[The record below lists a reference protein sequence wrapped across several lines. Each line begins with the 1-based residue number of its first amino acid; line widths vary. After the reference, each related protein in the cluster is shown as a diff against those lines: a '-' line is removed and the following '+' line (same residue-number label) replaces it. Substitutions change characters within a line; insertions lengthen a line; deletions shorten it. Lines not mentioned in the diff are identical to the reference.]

1 MKRLSLLL
9 LSAWMTLGLFAQSW
23 SPNDEGTWTQEHATT
38 IIDFQLEVDGSV
50 FQHTASTHS
59 PNFTIAAI
67 VDGQYRGKATNVIR
81 NDASGMPIGSYFSMT
96 VYGVTDPD
104 TKQNTLADKEITL
117 HLYDAEND
125 LEYILPQTFTFDG
138 EHHGTLDAL
147 EEVSYTT
154 VTELRLADRDIY
166 PGGEF
171 DLNEGLSLFHGDAL
185 VEDGTQVVLNG
196 WRLSSNSPAMPEGY
210 SLDSETGI
218 LTTFDDA
225 EATTINYSVSAGN
238 LSGTGYLT
246 LYYSVQGIEVF
257 ENPVEV
263 LVGSYVSRFILEGEQ
278 FDIYPNTADQ
288 DYTLTYVKEG
298 FITDGYA
305 QIAGE
310 TEVIITSTADPTK
323 TASLTLKVYDNATN
337 ITNNNVWTI
346 YMPSTTQDVEAYLL
360 QYLTV
365 NPSTAKQ
372 DIVVEDYSGDIFR
385 MENTGKLSIIG
396 RGESEMSIA
405 PALHNGSAS
414 SIRITVIVYDP
425 ITKVV
430 FPQNPIDV
438 LVGKGLT
445 ESVQYGEQFYFTNAA
460 GTSEGVWEEYT
471 TALDPE
477 DIVNDDDM
485 FDYPMEGAKVTIT
498 PVTNPEAAADLTLN
512 VYAPAESV
520 DAYDVRI
527 PNTLKTHD
535 EIYAAIMEQVVI
547 EPANAKQALT
557 FDDYSSDDNILTVSE
572 NIFSLSGATG
582 SCQLT
587 AYAFGMGDAAIVNV
601 TVYAPVTKVV
611 INEDP
616 FDMLVGESTLKN
628 LISNFYFEPTDG
640 TLPDY
645 TVEYSDP
652 TIVDKEGFIVKA
664 VPEGVTV
671 TISPAT
677 NPEVTGTFTLRTYAP
692 INSIGIKDNAEKVRI
707 PNSLYGKGHAAIYAA
722 IMEQVVIEPETAK
735 QELTFHSSSNMDVIN
750 FNWDSKQNPLLN
762 LPSTGIVGETDLTA
776 RAYGYNGDTEPVI
789 TVEVYQPAGDIEIL
803 QNVVDAPVGASIY
816 DWLNV
821 GPNGHYQIIPYPT
834 ADQTVTVTAADKS
847 IMDDEGNI
855 LKKGST
861 TITLASVANPE
872 LTGTLTLNTYIEVTG
887 YELYEGDK
895 LLWSSA
901 ELPEGDDTEYINILM
916 DRLNKK
922 TFTVRP
928 IPADGDISKPFNGG
942 NITINNESNQD
953 NTEKTITL
961 EPGVENNF
969 TPLYNED
976 GEMNGLTFT
985 VHAWKINHNYNY
997 NLTFEEDASAACICQ
1012 INVQV
1017 GADVHPVDGWD
1028 WVTVWGSYGTD
1039 DSGTFNYLNN
1049 ADHYGGGLIDVRS
1062 QTAHLYKDPQYG
1074 LYGTLNYM
1082 GLDDGCYKMKFDA
1095 RATEMAG
1102 DYFIN
1107 YDINAEDGA
1116 GQTWSDI
1123 EKGWNWMAYPWQFDY
1138 TMSELGIM
1146 DYSNSDYVLA
1156 VDGDVILASDGSM
1169 LTFNATT
1176 KKWIS
1181 SEGTDYTFR
1190 YGKGYLYYTT
1200 LEAEH
1205 SGFEWGIG
1213 RELEPKDLTTAEAR
1227 ARKFDR
1233 DASFWDYNPHQYPNH
1248 MAIIAKLEGLDNLED
1263 FSIGAFVDD
1272 ECRGEGKAA
1281 EEWMFITVNG
1291 DDKEYVTFRLIDKRT
1306 GICYDLSES
1315 FQFGGVN
1322 GSLKEPVIFR
1332 TGDIAS
1338 GIANITEG
1346 SALIVKGDVATAAGT
1361 IQVYDIQGKVV
1372 AEGFQRIDLSQLGQG
1387 VYVVKSGNA
1396 SRKVIK

>member
-38 IIDFQLEVDGSV
+38 IIDFQLKVDGSV
-50 FQHTASTHS
+50 FQHTESTHS
-59 PNFTIAAI
+59 PSFIIAAI

-81 NDASGMPIGSYFSMT
+81 NDASGMAIGSYFSMT

-104 TKQNTLADKEITL
+104 TKQNTLAGKEITL
-117 HLYDAEND
+117 HLYDND
-125 LEYILPQTFTFDG
+125 TGIEYILPQTFTFDG

-171 DLNEGLSLFHGDAL
+171 DLNEGLSLFNGDAL

-196 WRLSSNSPAMPEGY
+196 WRLTSDSPAMPQGY
-210 SLDSETGI
+210 TLDSQTGI
-218 LTTFDDA
+218 LTTSDDA
-225 EATTINYSVSAGN
+225 EATTLNYSVSAGN

-263 LVGSYVSRFILEGEQ
+263 LVGSYVSRFIIEGEQ

-305 QIAGE
+305 QTAGE

-372 DIVVEDYSGDIFR
+372 DIVVEDYNGDIFR

-460 GTSEGVWEEYT
+460 GTSEGVWGEYT

-477 DIVNDDDM
+477 NIVNSDDM
-485 FDYPMEGAKVTIT
+485 FAYAMEGAKVTIT

-512 VYAPAESV
+512 VYDRAESV
-520 DAYDVRI
+520 EVEAYDVLI

-535 EIYAAIMEQVVI
+535 EIYAAIMEQVTI
-547 EPANAKQALT
+547 LPTTAKQALT
-557 FDDYSSDDNILTVSE
+557 FDDYYNSNRNILTVSD
-572 NIFSLSGATG
+572 NKFSLSGATG
-582 SCQLT
+582 YCELT
-587 AYAFGMGDAAIVNV
+587 AHAFGMEDAVPVNV
-601 TVYAPVTKVV
+601 VVYAPVTKVV
-611 INEDP
+611 INQNP
-616 FDMLVGESTLKN
+616 LDMLVGESTLKQG
-628 LISNFYFEPTDG
+628 IIDNFSFEPTEG
-640 TLPDY
+640 TISHY

-652 TIVDKEGFIVKA
+652 TIVDEEGFIAKA

-671 TISPAT
+671 TIRPVT
-677 NPEVTGTFTLRTYAP
+677 NPEVSGTFTLRTYDY
-692 INSIGIKDNAEKVRI
+692 IDNISIKDNAEKVRI

-722 IMEQVVIEPETAK
+722 IMEQVVIEPATAK

-750 FNWDSKQNPLLN
+750 FNWDSQQNPLLN

-776 RAYGYNGDTEPVI
+776 RAYGYNGETEPVI

-803 QNVVDAPVGASIY
+803 KTSVDAPVGSSIY
-816 DWLNV
+816 DWIYA

-855 LKKGST
+855 LQKGST

-887 YELYEGDK
+887 YELYEGDE
-895 LLWSSA
+895 LLWSST
-901 ELPEGDDTEYINILM
+901 EPEGIDIQM

-942 NITINNESNQD
+942 NITIESYDNPD

-969 TPLYNED
+969 TPLYNEA

-985 VHAWKINHNYNY
+985 VHAWKMGDVYI
-997 NLTFEEDASAACICQ
+997 LAFEEDASAACICEMY
-1012 INVQV
+1012 INV

-1028 WVTVWGSYGTD
+1028 WVSICGDFYPD
-1039 DSGTFNYLNN
+1039 DNNSLNYLND
-1049 ADHYGGGLIDVRS
+1049 AKHYGGGLIDVRS
-1062 QTAHLYKDPQYG
+1062 KEAHLYKDPTYG
-1074 LYGTLNYM
+1074 LYGTLEYM
-1082 GLDDGCYKMKFDA
+1082 SIWDGMCYKMKFD
-1095 RATEMAG
+1095 RSQATSMEN
-1102 DYFIN
+1102 DYFIL
-1107 YDINAEDGA
+1107 YEGGLEGGA
-1116 GQTWSDI
+1116 GPTSCTI

-1146 DYSNSDYVLA
+1146 DYSNSDEVPA
-1156 VDGDVILASDGSM
+1156 ADGDVILASDGSM

-1176 KKWIS
+1176 NKWIS

-1200 LEAEH
+1200 VENSDIYRE
-1205 SGFEWGIG
+1205 FFWGNG
-1213 RELEPKDLTTAEAR
+1213 YDLEPKDLTTAEAR

-1315 FQFGGVN
+1315 FQFGGVS

>member
-23 SPNDEGTWTQEHATT
+23 DSSVEETWTQEQATT
-38 IIDFQLEVDGSV
+38 IFNFQVNVDGT
-50 FQHTASTHS
+50 QYALGRDIT
-59 PNFTIAAI
+59 PNFTIGAF
-67 VDGQYRGKATNVIR
+67 VDGHYRGKATTQSLITGRNGTLYFFNIR
-81 NDASGMPIGSYFSMT
+81 
-96 VYGVTDPD
+96 VYGLTDPATAENILD
-104 TKQNTLADKEITL
+104 GKEIIF
-117 HLYDAEND
+117 HLYDNETGI
-125 LEYILPQTFTFDG
+125 EYILPQTQTYTFD
-138 EHHGTLDAL
+138 EETHGSASAP
-147 EEVSYTT
+147 VYFSYTT

-196 WRLSSNSPAMPEGY
+196 WRLTSNSPAMPQGY
-210 SLDSETGI
+210 TLDSQTGI
-218 LTTFDDA
+218 LTTSDEA
-225 EATTINYSVSAGN
+225 EATTINYSVTAGKR
-238 LSGTGYLT
+238 LSGTGNLT

-263 LVGSYVSRFILEGEQ
+263 LVGSYVSRFIQEGMQ

-305 QIAGE
+305 QTTGE

-323 TASLTLKVYDNATN
+323 TASLTLKVYDNATK
-337 ITNNNVWTI
+337 ISVSEDTI
-346 YMPSTTQDVEAYLL
+346 YMPNTTEDVYAFLKPYI
-360 QYLTV
+360 TI
-365 NPSTAKQ
+365 NPETAKQ
-372 DIVVEDYSGDIFR
+372 DFEFISFDGDIFQ
-385 MENTGKLSIIG
+385 MDNFGKLSIIG
-396 RGESEMSIA
+396 TGASRMGVV
-405 PALHNGSAS
+405 PALYEDRVSAS
-414 SIRITVIVYDP
+414 FTVIVYEP

-438 LVGKGLT
+438 LVGD
-445 ESVQYGEQFYFTNAA
+445 EFIYSVLPGEQFYFTNAA
-460 GTSEGVWEEYT
+460 GTSEGVWGGYT

-477 DIVNDDDM
+477 DIINSDSI
-485 FDYPMEGAKVTIT
+485 FARPMEGAKVTIT
-498 PVTNPEAAADLTLN
+498 PVTNPEAAADLTIN
-512 VYAPAESV
+512 VYEPVESV
-520 DAYDVRI
+520 DAYNVRI

-535 EIYAAIMEQVVI
+535 EIYAAIMSQVTI
-547 EPANAKQALT
+547 LPETAKQALT
-557 FDDYSSDDNILTVSE
+557 FDDWSDNILTVSQ
-572 NIFSLSGATG
+572 NIFSLNGTTG
-582 SCQLT
+582 YCQLT
-587 AYAFGMGDAAIVNV
+587 AQAFGYEDVVTVNV

-611 INEDP
+611 INQNP
-616 FDMLVGESTLKN
+616 FDMLVGENVRKMFPN
-628 LISNFYFEPTDG
+628 NFYFEPTDG
-640 TLPDY
+640 TISDY
-645 TVEYSDP
+645 TIEYSDP
-652 TIVDKEGFIVKA
+652 SVVNGQGEVVKA
-664 VPEGVTV
+664 VAEGVTV
-671 TISPAT
+671 TIRPAT
-677 NPEVTGTFTLRTYAP
+677 NPEVSGTFTLRTYER
-692 INSIGIKDNAEKVRI
+692 INSISIKDNAEKVRI

-722 IMEQVVIEPETAK
+722 IMEQVVIEPATAK
-735 QELTFHSSSNMDVIN
+735 QELTFYESSNEEAIN

-762 LPSTGIVGETDLTA
+762 LPSPGIVDETDLTA
-776 RAYGYNGDTEPVI
+776 RAYGYNGETEPII

-803 QNVVDAPVGASIY
+803 EEVVDAPVGASIY
-816 DWLNV
+816 DWLYV
-821 GPNGHYQIIPYPT
+821 GPNGHYQIIPYPS

-847 IMDDEGNI
+847 IMDDEGKI
-855 LKKGST
+855 LQKGST

-872 LTGTLTLNTYIEVTG
+872 LKGTMTLNTYIEVTG
-887 YELYEGDK
+887 YELYEGDE

-901 ELPEGDDTEYINILM
+901 GQYTDINIKM

-922 TFTVRP
+922 TITVRP

-942 NITINNESNQD
+942 NITIENYSNQD
-953 NTEKTITL
+953 NTEKTITV
-961 EPGVENNF
+961 EPGERYNF
-969 TPLYNED
+969 TPLYNEA

-985 VHAWKINHNYNY
+985 VHAWRMGDVYTLAFREKAY
-997 NLTFEEDASAACICQ
+997 AKCICE
-1012 INVQV
+1012 IYVRV

-1028 WVTVWGSYGTD
+1028 WVSIFGEYYPD
-1039 DSGTFNYLNN
+1039 DNNSLNYLND
-1049 ADHYGGGLIDVRS
+1049 AEHYGGGLIDVRS
-1062 QTAHLYKDPQYG
+1062 KEAHLYKDPTYG
-1074 LYGTLNYM
+1074 LYGTLEHM
-1082 GLDDGCYKMKFDA
+1082 SIWDGMCYKMKFDA
-1095 RATEMAG
+1095 SQATLMEN
-1102 DYFIN
+1102 DYFIDYN
-1107 YDINAEDGA
+1107 IKTEGGA
-1116 GQTWSDI
+1116 GRTWSNI
-1123 EKGWNWMAYPWQFDY
+1123 NKGWNWMAYPFQFDY

-1146 DYSNSDYVLA
+1146 DYSNSDYVPA

-1176 KKWIS
+1176 NKWIS

-1200 LEAEH
+1200 VQADH

-1233 DASFWDYNPHQYPNH
+1233 VDSFWDYNPHQYPNH

-1315 FQFGGVN
+1315 FQFGGVS

-1332 TGDIAS
+1332 TGDIAN

-1346 SALIVKGDVATAAGT
+1346 NALIVQGNVATAAGT

-1372 AEGFQRIDLSQLGQG
+1372 AEGFQRIDMSHLNSG
-1387 VYVVKSGNA
+1387 VYVVKAGNT

>member
-1 MKRLSLLL
+1 M
-9 LSAWMTLGLFAQSW
+9 
-23 SPNDEGTWTQEHATT
+23 
-38 IIDFQLEVDGSV
+38 
-50 FQHTASTHS
+50 
-59 PNFTIAAI
+59 
-67 VDGQYRGKATNVIR
+67 
-81 NDASGMPIGSYFSMT
+81 
-96 VYGVTDPD
+96 
-104 TKQNTLADKEITL
+104 
-117 HLYDAEND
+117 
-125 LEYILPQTFTFDG
+125 
-138 EHHGTLDAL
+138 
-147 EEVSYTT
+147 
-154 VTELRLADRDIY
+154 
-166 PGGEF
+166 
-171 DLNEGLSLFHGDAL
+171 
-185 VEDGTQVVLNG
+185 
-196 WRLSSNSPAMPEGY
+196 
-210 SLDSETGI
+210 
-218 LTTFDDA
+218 
-225 EATTINYSVSAGN
+225 
-238 LSGTGYLT
+238 
-246 LYYSVQGIEVF
+246 QGIEVF

-263 LVGSYVSRFILEGEQ
+263 LVGSYVSRFIIEGEQ

-288 DYTLTYVKEG
+288 DYTLTFVEKD

-305 QIAGE
+305 QTVGE

-323 TASLTLKVYDNATN
+323 TASLTLKVYDNATE
-337 ITNNNVWTI
+337 ISVSEDII
-346 YMPSTTQDVEAYLL
+346 YMPNTTEDVYAFLKPYI
-360 QYLTV
+360 TI
-365 NPSTAKQ
+365 NPETAKQ
-372 DIVVEDYSGDIFR
+372 DFEFASFNGDVFQ
-385 MENTGKLSIIG
+385 MDNFGKLSIIG
-396 RGESEMSIA
+396 TGESQMMVV
-405 PALHNGSAS
+405 PALYEDRVNAS
-414 SIRITVIVYDP
+414 FTVIVYDP
-425 ITKVV
+425 ITKGV

-460 GTSEGVWEEYT
+460 GTSEGVWAEYT

-477 DIVNDDDM
+477 DIVKDDI
-485 FDYPMEGAKVTIT
+485 FAYAMEGAKVTIT

-520 DAYDVRI
+520 EAYNVRI

-547 EPANAKQALT
+547 KPETAKQALT
-557 FDDYSSDDNILTVSE
+557 FEDWSDNILTVSQ
-572 NIFSLSGATG
+572 NIFSLNGTTG
-582 SCQLT
+582 LSQLR
-587 AYAFGMGDAAIVNV
+587 AQAFGNENFYTVNIE
-601 TVYAPVTKVV
+601 VYAPVTKVV
-611 INEDP
+611 INQNP
-616 FDMLVGESTLKN
+616 FDMLVGESTLKS
-628 LISNFYFEPTDG
+628 LINNFYFEPTDG
-640 TLPDY
+640 TIFDY

-652 TIVDKEGFIVKA
+652 EIVDKEGFIAKA

-671 TISPAT
+671 TIRPAT
-677 NPEVTGTFTLRTYAP
+677 NPEVSGTFTLRTYNE
-692 INSIGIKDNAEKVRI
+692 ITSISIKDDAEKVRI

-722 IMEQVVIEPETAK
+722 IMEQVVIEPATAK

-776 RAYGYNGDTEPVI
+776 RAYGYNGETEPVI
-789 TVEVYQPAGDIEIL
+789 TVEVYQPAGDIEML
-803 QNVVDAPVGASIY
+803 KTSVDAPVGASIY
-816 DWLNV
+816 QWLNV
-821 GPNGHYQIIPYPT
+821 GPNGHYQIIPYPN

-855 LKKGST
+855 LQKGST

-872 LTGTLTLNTYIEVTG
+872 LTGTITLNAYIEVTG

-895 LLWSSA
+895 RLWSST
-901 ELPEGDDTEYINILM
+901 ELTEDNYGYIDIQM

-953 NTEKTITL
+953 NTEKTIIV

-969 TPLYNED
+969 TPLYNEA

-985 VHAWKINHNYNY
+985 VHAWRMGEGYALVFREN
-997 NLTFEEDASAACICQ
+997 ASAACNCQ
-1012 INVQV
+1012 INVWV

-1028 WVTVWGSYGTD
+1028 WVSIFGDYYPD
-1039 DSGTFNYLNN
+1039 DNNSLNYLND
-1049 ADHYGGGLIDVRS
+1049 AKHYGGGLIDVRS
-1062 QTAHLYKDPQYG
+1062 KEAHLYKDPTYG
-1074 LYGTLNYM
+1074 LYGTLEYM
-1082 GLDDGCYKMKFDA
+1082 SLWDGMCYKMKFD
-1095 RATEMAG
+1095 RSQATLMEN
-1102 DYFIN
+1102 DYFIL
-1107 YDINAEDGA
+1107 YETGGEGGA
-1116 GQTWSDI
+1116 GPTSCTI

-1146 DYSNSDYVLA
+1146 DYSNSDVVLA
-1156 VDGDVILASDGSM
+1156 ADGDVILASDGSM
-1169 LTFNATT
+1169 LTFNEATN
-1176 KKWIS
+1176 KWIS

-1200 LEAEH
+1200 VENSDIYRE
-1205 SGFEWGIG
+1205 FFWGNG
-1213 RELEPKDLTTAEAR
+1213 YDLEPKDLTTAEAR

-1315 FQFGGVN
+1315 FQFGGVS

-1361 IQVYDIQGKVV
+1361 ILVYDIQGKVV

>member
-50 FQHTASTHS
+50 FQHTESTHS

-81 NDASGMPIGSYFSMT
+81 NDASGMAIGSYFSMT

-104 TKQNTLADKEITL
+104 TKQNTLANKEITL
-117 HLYDAEND
+117 HLYDND
-125 LEYILPQTFTFDG
+125 TSIEYILPQTFTFDG

-154 VTELRLADRDIY
+154 VTELRLADRNIY

-171 DLNEGLSLFHGDAL
+171 DLNEGLSLFNGDAL

-196 WRLSSNSPAMPEGY
+196 WRLTSDSPAMPQGY
-210 SLDSETGI
+210 TLDSQTGI
-218 LTTFDDA
+218 LTTSDEA
-225 EATTINYSVSAGN
+225 EATTLNYSVSAGN

-263 LVGSYVSRFILEGEQ
+263 LVGSYVSRFIIEGQQ

-305 QIAGE
+305 QTAGE

-372 DIVVEDYSGDIFR
+372 DIVIEDYSGDIFR

-414 SIRITVIVYDP
+414 RIRITVIVYDP

-460 GTSEGVWEEYT
+460 GTSEGVWGEYT

-477 DIVNDDDM
+477 DIVEDDM
-485 FDYPMEGAKVTIT
+485 FAYAMEGAKVTIT

-520 DAYDVRI
+520 EAYNVRI

-535 EIYAAIMEQVVI
+535 EIYAAIMEQVTI
-547 EPANAKQALT
+547 LPTSAKQALT
-557 FDDYSSDDNILTVSE
+557 FDDWSDNVLTVSQ
-572 NIFSLSGATG
+572 NIFSLNGATG
-582 SCQLT
+582 LSYLT
-587 AYAFGMGDAAIVNV
+587 AHAFGNEDVFPVNV
-601 TVYAPVTKVV
+601 EVYAPVTKVV
-611 INEDP
+611 INQNP
-616 FDMLVGESTLKN
+616 FDMLVGENVLKMFPN
-628 LISNFYFEPTDG
+628 NFYFEPTDG
-640 TLPDY
+640 TISDY
-645 TVEYSDP
+645 TIEYSDP
-652 TIVDKEGFIVKA
+652 SVVNGQGEVVKA
-664 VPEGVTV
+664 VAEGITV
-671 TISPAT
+671 TIRPAT
-677 NPEVTGTFTLRTYAP
+677 NPEVSGTFTLRTYNE
-692 INSIGIKDNAEKVRI
+692 ITSIGIKDNAEKVRI

-722 IMEQVVIEPETAK
+722 IMEQVVILPATAK
-735 QELTFHSSSNMDVIN
+735 QELTFHSSSNEDVIN

-776 RAYGYNGDTEPVI
+776 RAYGYNGETEPVI

-803 QNVVDAPVGASIY
+803 KTSVDAPVGASIY
-816 DWLNV
+816 QWLYA
-821 GPNGHYQIIPYPT
+821 GPNGHYQIIPYPN
-834 ADQTVTVTAADKS
+834 ADQTVTVTAEDKS

-872 LTGTLTLNTYIEVTG
+872 LKDIITLNAYIGVTG

-901 ELPEGDDTEYINILM
+901 ELTEDNYGFIDIQM

-922 TFTVRP
+922 TITVRP
-928 IPADGDISKPFNGG
+928 IPADGNISKPFNGG
-942 NITINNESNQD
+942 NITIDNESNPD

-969 TPLYNED
+969 TPLYNEA

-985 VHAWKINHNYNY
+985 VHAWKINHNYSY
-997 NLTFEEDASAACICQ
+997 NLTFEEDASAACICG

-1039 DSGTFNYLNN
+1039 DSGTFNYLNDAN
-1049 ADHYGGGLIDVRS
+1049 HYGGGLIDVRS

-1074 LYGTLNYM
+1074 LYGTLTYM

-1095 RATEMAG
+1095 SQATPMEN

-1107 YDINAEDGA
+1107 YDINTEDGA
-1116 GQTWSDI
+1116 GQTWSYI

-1146 DYSNSDYVLA
+1146 DYSNSDYVPA

-1200 LEAEH
+1200 EEAEH
-1205 SGFEWGIG
+1205 YDFDWGIG

-1315 FQFGGVN
+1315 FQFGGVS

>member
-23 SPNDEGTWTQEHATT
+23 DFSAEETWTQEHATT

-59 PNFTIAAI
+59 PSFIIAAI

-81 NDASGMPIGSYFSMT
+81 NDASGMAIGSYFSMT
-96 VYGVTDPD
+96 VYGITDPT
-104 TKQNTLADKEITL
+104 TKENTLAGKEITL
-117 HLYDAEND
+117 HLYDAENK

-138 EHHGTLDAL
+138 EHQGTLEAL

-154 VTELRLADRDIY
+154 VTSIAPFAIKTY
-166 PGGEF
+166 PGHAF
-171 DLNEGLSLFHGDAL
+171 TIVYPAL
-185 VEDGTQVVLNG
+185 EHNYTRITDGTKLVFDEWYLDTDLTGYTIDSKTGKVSISTNAEIGTVKYGVRAGSLNG
-196 WRLSSNSPAMPEGY
+196 YGYLNVYNSVQEIAILQNPADVLAG
-210 SLDSETGI
+210 
-218 LTTFDDA
+218 
-225 EATTINYSVSAGN
+225 TTIDEA
-238 LSGTGYLT
+238 LT
-246 LYYSVQGIEVF
+246 EG
-257 ENPVEV
+257 
-263 LVGSYVSRFILEGEQ
+263 RF
-278 FDIYPNTADQ
+278 FDILPNTAVQTFTYELSNPDIVGE
-288 DYTLTYVKEG
+288 DNTL
-298 FITDGYA
+298 
-305 QIAGE
+305 QLGE
-310 TEVIITSTADPTK
+310 TEVTITSRDNKEVSATF
-323 TASLTLKVYDNATN
+323 TLKVYDNATE
-337 ITNNNVWTI
+337 ISVSQDVI
-346 YMPSTTQDVEAYLL
+346 YMPNTTEDVYAFLKTYI
-360 QYLTV
+360 TI
-365 NPSTAKQ
+365 NPETAKQ
-372 DIVVEDYSGDIFR
+372 EFEFASFNSNIFQ
-385 MENTGKLSIIG
+385 MDNFGKLSIIG
-396 RGESEMSIA
+396 TGVSQMMVV
-405 PALHNGSAS
+405 PALYKDRVSAS
-414 SIRITVIVYDP
+414 FTVIVYEP

-438 LVGKGLT
+438 LVGDGFT
-445 ESVQYGEQFYFTNAA
+445 GSVQYGEQFYFTNAA
-460 GTSEGVWEEYT
+460 GTSEGVWGEYT

-477 DIVNDDDM
+477 NIVNDDDM
-485 FDYPMEGAKVTIT
+485 FASPMEGAKVTIT

-512 VYAPAESV
+512 VYDRAVSV
-520 DAYDVRI
+520 DAYNVRI

-535 EIYAAIMEQVVI
+535 EIYAAIMDQVVI
-547 EPANAKQALT
+547 APSTAKQALT
-557 FDDYSSDDNILTVSE
+557 FDDFTSSYLTVSD

-582 SCQLT
+582 SCRLN
-587 AYAFGMGDAAIVNV
+587 AHAFGMEDAVTVNV

-611 INEDP
+611 IYQNP
-616 FDMLVGESTLKN
+616 LDMLVGESTLKT
-628 LISNFYFEPTDG
+628 IAYGGNFEFEPYEG
-640 TLPDY
+640 TIPEYDI
-645 TVEYSDP
+645 EYSDP
-652 TIVDKEGFIVKA
+652 TIVDDEGFIVKA

-671 TISPAT
+671 TIRPAT
-677 NPEVTGTFTLRTYAP
+677 NPEVSGTFTLRTYER
-692 INSIGIKDNAEKVRI
+692 INSISIKDNAEKVRI

-722 IMEQVVIEPETAK
+722 IMEQVVIEPEKAK
-735 QELTFHSSSNMDVIN
+735 QELTFHSSSNMDVIA
-750 FNWDSKQNPLLN
+750 FDWDSKQNPLLK
-762 LPSTGIVGETDLTA
+762 LTSADVVGETNLTA
-776 RAYGYNGDTEPVI
+776 RAYGYTGDIEPVI
-789 TVEVYQPAGDIEIL
+789 PVEVYQPAGNIEIL
-803 QNVVDAPVGASIY
+803 EDVVDAPVGASIY
-816 DWLNV
+816 QWLYA
-821 GPNGHYQIIPYPT
+821 GPNGHYQIIPST

-872 LTGTLTLNTYIEVTG
+872 LTGTITLNAYIEVTG

-895 LLWSSA
+895 RLWSSA
-901 ELPEGDDTEYINILM
+901 ELPEGEYTGYINIQM

-942 NITINNESNQD
+942 NISIWNRSND
-953 NTEKTITL
+953 GNVEKTITV
-961 EPGVENNF
+961 EPGKQYNF
-969 TPLYNED
+969 TPFYNEA
-976 GEMNGLTFT
+976 GEMNELTFT
-985 VHAWKINHNYNY
+985 VHAWRMGDLY
-997 NLTFEEDASAACICQ
+997 NLAFEEDASAACICE
-1012 INVQV
+1012 IYVQV

-1028 WVTVWGSYGTD
+1028 WVTVWGEYYPD
-1039 DSGTFNYLNN
+1039 DNNSLNYLND
-1049 ADHYGGGLIDVRS
+1049 AEHYDGGLIDVRS

-1074 LYGTLNYM
+1074 LYGTLESM
-1082 GLDDGCYKMKFDA
+1082 GLWNGCYKMKFDA
-1095 RATEMAG
+1095 SATEMAG

-1107 YDINAEDGA
+1107 YDVKAEDGA
-1116 GQTWSDI
+1116 GDTWNYI
-1123 EKGWNWMAYPWQFDY
+1123 GKGWNWLAYPFQFDY

-1146 DYSNSDYVLA
+1146 DYSNSDEVPA
-1156 VDGDVILASDGSM
+1156 FEGDVILASDGSM

-1176 KKWIS
+1176 NKWIS
-1181 SEGTDYTFR
+1181 SEGTNYTFR

-1200 LEAEH
+1200 VEDGDH
-1205 SGFEWGIG
+1205 PDFFWGIG

-1315 FQFGGVN
+1315 FQFGGVS

>member
-1 MKRLSLLL
+1 
-9 LSAWMTLGLFAQSW
+9 MTLGLFAQSW
-23 SPNDEGTWTQEHATT
+23 DSSVEDTWTQEHATT

-50 FQHTASTHS
+50 FQHTESTHS
-59 PNFTIAAI
+59 PNFIIAAI

-104 TKQNTLADKEITL
+104 TKQNTLADKEIIF
-117 HLYDAEND
+117 HLYDNETGI
-125 LEYILPQTFTFDG
+125 EYILPQTFTFDG

-171 DLNEGLSLFHGDAL
+171 DLNEGLMLFNGDAP

-196 WRLSSNSPAMPEGY
+196 WQLTSDSPAMPQGY

-225 EATTINYSVSAGN
+225 EATTLNYSVTAGN
-238 LSGTGYLT
+238 LSGTGFLT

-288 DYTLTYVKEG
+288 DYTLTFVKEG
-298 FITDGYA
+298 FITNGYA
-305 QIAGE
+305 QTAGE

-477 DIVNDDDM
+477 DIVKDDK
-485 FDYPMEGAKVTIT
+485 FAYAMEGAKVTIT

-512 VYAPAESV
+512 VYAPVESV

-535 EIYAAIMEQVVI
+535 EIYAAIMSQVTI
-547 EPANAKQALT
+547 LPATAKQALT
-557 FDDYSSDDNILTVSE
+557 FNDYADNVLTVSE
-572 NIFSLSGATG
+572 NIFSLNGTTG
-582 SCQLT
+582 YSQLT
-587 AYAFGMGDAAIVNV
+587 AQAFGMEEAAIVNV

-616 FDMLVGESTLKN
+616 FDMLVGESTLKS
-628 LISNFYFEPTDG
+628 LINNFYFEPTDG
-640 TLPDY
+640 TIFDY

-652 TIVDKEGFIVKA
+652 TIVDEEGFIVKA

-671 TISPAT
+671 TIRPAT
-677 NPEVTGTFTLRTYAP
+677 DPEVTGTFTLRTYDY
-692 INSIGIKDNAEKVRI
+692 IDNISIKDNAEKVRI
-707 PNSLYGKGHAAIYAA
+707 PNSLYGKGHTAIYAA
-722 IMEQVVIEPETAK
+722 IMEQVVIEPATAK
-735 QELTFHSSSNMDVIN
+735 QELTFHSSSNEDVIN

-776 RAYGYNGDTEPVI
+776 RAYGYNGETEPII

-816 DWLNV
+816 DWLYA
-821 GPNGHYQIIPYPT
+821 GPNGHYQIIPYPN
-834 ADQTVTVTAADKS
+834 ADQAVTATAADKS
-847 IMDDEGNI
+847 IMDDEGKI
-855 LKKGST
+855 LQKGST

-872 LTGTLTLNTYIEVTG
+872 LTGTITLNAYIEVTG

-895 LLWSSA
+895 LLWSST
-901 ELPEGDDTEYINILM
+901 ELPEGEDTGYIDILM

-997 NLTFEEDASAACICQ
+997 NLTFEEDASAACICG

-1039 DSGTFNYLNN
+1039 DSGTFNYLNG
-1049 ADHYGGGLIDVRS
+1049 AEYYGGGLIDVRS

-1074 LYGTLNYM
+1074 LYGTLLYM
-1082 GLDDGCYKMKFDA
+1082 GLDGGCYKMKFDA
-1095 RATEMAG
+1095 SQATEMAG

-1116 GQTWSDI
+1116 GQTWSNI
-1123 EKGWNWMAYPWQFDY
+1123 NKGWNWMTYPYQFDY

-1169 LTFNATT
+1169 LTFNDAT

-1315 FQFGGVN
+1315 FQFGGVS

>member
-1 MKRLSLLL
+1 
-9 LSAWMTLGLFAQSW
+9 MTLGLFAQSW

-50 FQHTASTHS
+50 FQHTESTHS

-81 NDASGMPIGSYFSMT
+81 NDASGMAIGSYFSMT
-96 VYGVTDPD
+96 VYGVTDPT
-104 TKQNTLADKEITL
+104 TKQNTLANKEITL
-117 HLYDAEND
+117 HLYDLDTE

-138 EHHGTLDAL
+138 EHHGTLEAL

-154 VTELRLADRDIY
+154 VTELRLADRNIY

-196 WRLSSNSPAMPEGY
+196 WRLTSDSPAMPQGY
-210 SLDSETGI
+210 TLDSQTGI
-218 LTTFDDA
+218 LTTSDDA
-225 EATTINYSVSAGN
+225 EATTLNYSVSAGN

-263 LVGSYVSRFILEGEQ
+263 LVGSYVSRFIIEGEQ

-305 QIAGE
+305 QTAGE

-372 DIVVEDYSGDIFR
+372 DIVIEDYSGDIFR

-414 SIRITVIVYDP
+414 RIRITVIVYDP

-460 GTSEGVWEEYT
+460 GTSEGVWAEYT

-477 DIVNDDDM
+477 DIVEDDM
-485 FDYPMEGAKVTIT
+485 FAYAMEGAKVTIT

-520 DAYDVRI
+520 EAYNVRI

-547 EPANAKQALT
+547 APTTAKQALT
-557 FDDYSSDDNILTVSE
+557 FDNYTDSNILTVSE

-582 SCQLT
+582 PCYLT
-587 AYAFGMGDAAIVNV
+587 AHAFGNEDVFNVNV
-601 TVYAPVTKVV
+601 EVYAPVTKVV

-616 FDMLVGESTLKN
+616 FDMLVGESTLKS
-628 LISNFYFEPTDG
+628 LINNFYFEPTDG
-640 TLPDY
+640 TISEY

-652 TIVDKEGFIVKA
+652 EIVDKEGFIAKA

-671 TISPAT
+671 TIRPAT
-677 NPEVTGTFTLRTYAP
+677 DPEVSGTFTLRTYNEVA
-692 INSIGIKDNAEKVRI
+692 SITVNNESGKVRI
-707 PNSLYGKGHAAIYAA
+707 PNSLYGKGHAVIYAA
-722 IMEQVVIEPETAK
+722 IMEQIVISPATAK
-735 QELTFHSSSNMDVIN
+735 QELTFHSSSNMDVIA
-750 FNWDSKQNPLLN
+750 FDWDSKQNPLLK
-762 LPSTGIVGETDLTA
+762 LTSADVVGETDLTA
-776 RAYGYNGDTEPVI
+776 RAYGYNGETEPVI
-789 TVEVYQPAGDIEIL
+789 TVEVYQPAGNIEIL
-803 QNVVDAPVGASIY
+803 KTSVDAPVGASIY
-816 DWLNV
+816 DRLYA
-821 GPNGHYQIIPYPT
+821 GPNGHYQIIPST

-872 LTGTLTLNTYIEVTG
+872 LTGTITLNAYIGVTG

-895 LLWSSA
+895 RLWSSA
-901 ELPEGDDTEYINILM
+901 ELPEGEYTGYINVQM

-928 IPADGDISKPFNGG
+928 IPADGNISKPFNGG
-942 NITINNESNQD
+942 NITIWNRSNHG
-953 NTEKTITL
+953 NVEKTITL
-961 EPGVENNF
+961 EPGVENNI
-969 TPLYNED
+969 TPLYNEA

-985 VHAWKINHNYNY
+985 VHAWEINYEY
-997 NLTFEEDASAACICQ
+997 NLAFEEDASAACICE
-1012 INVQV
+1012 IYVQV

-1039 DSGTFNYLNN
+1039 DSGTFNYLNDAN
-1049 ADHYGGGLIDVRS
+1049 HYGGGLIDVRS

-1074 LYGTLNYM
+1074 LYGTLTYM
-1082 GLDDGCYKMKFDA
+1082 GLDGGCYKMKFDA
-1095 RATEMAG
+1095 TEMEN

-1107 YDINAEDGA
+1107 YDINVEDGA
-1116 GQTWSDI
+1116 GPTSCTI

-1146 DYSNSDYVLA
+1146 DYSNSDVVLA
-1156 VDGDVILASDGSM
+1156 ADGDVILASDGSM
-1169 LTFNATT
+1169 LTFNAATN
-1176 KKWIS
+1176 KWIS
-1181 SEGTDYTFR
+1181 SEGTNYTFR

-1200 LEAEH
+1200 VENSDIYRE
-1205 SGFEWGIG
+1205 FFWGNG
-1213 RELEPKDLTTAEAR
+1213 YDLEPKDLTTAEAR

-1315 FQFGGVN
+1315 FQFGGVS

-1396 SRKVIK
+1396 SRKVIR

>member
-23 SPNDEGTWTQEHATT
+23 DSSAEETWTQEHATT

-50 FQHTASTHS
+50 FQHTAATHEPS
-59 PNFTIAAI
+59 FTIAAI

-81 NDASGMPIGSYFSMT
+81 NDASGMAIGSYFSMT
-96 VYGVTDPD
+96 VYGITDPT
-104 TKQNTLADKEITL
+104 TKENTLANKEITL
-117 HLYDAEND
+117 HLYDAENK

-138 EHHGTLDAL
+138 EHHGTLEAL

-154 VTELRLADRDIY
+154 VTSISPFTINTY
-166 PGGEF
+166 PGNAF
-171 DLNEGLSLFHGDAL
+171 TISYPALNHNGTRIT
-185 VEDGTQVVLNG
+185 DGTKLVFDEWYLDTDLTGYTIDSKTGKLSISEDAEVGIVSYGVKAGSLNG
-196 WRLSSNSPAMPEGY
+196 YGTLFVYNTVQEIAILQNPADV
-210 SLDSETGI
+210 LTG
-218 LTTFDDA
+218 
-225 EATTINYSVSAGN
+225 TTIDEA
-238 LSGTGYLT
+238 LT
-246 LYYSVQGIEVF
+246 
-257 ENPVEV
+257 
-263 LVGSYVSRFILEGEQ
+263 EGKF
-278 FDIYPNTADQ
+278 FDILPNTAKQ
-288 DYTLTYVKEG
+288 TFTYVLSNPDIVGEDN
-298 FITDGYA
+298 TL
-305 QIAGE
+305 QLGE
-310 TEVIITSTADPTK
+310 TEVTITSTEYQGPSATF
-323 TASLTLKVYDNATN
+323 TLRVFDNATE
-337 ITNNNVWTI
+337 ISVSEKVI
-346 YMPSTTQDVEAYLL
+346 YMPNTTEDVYAFLKPYI
-360 QYLTV
+360 TI
-365 NPSTAKQ
+365 NPETAKQ
-372 DIVVEDYSGDIFR
+372 DFEFIVFDSDIFQ
-385 MENTGKLSIIG
+385 MDNSGKLSIIG
-396 RGESEMSIA
+396 TGKSTMSIA
-405 PALHNGSAS
+405 PALHDGSGG
-414 SIRITVIVYDP
+414 SIRITVIVYEP

-438 LVGKGLT
+438 LVGDGFT
-445 ESVQYGEQFYFTNAA
+445 GSVVYGEQFYFTNAA

-471 TALDPE
+471 TALDPK

-485 FDYPMEGAKVTIT
+485 FDYAKEGAKVTIT
-498 PVTNPEAAADLTLN
+498 PVTNPEVQGVLN
-512 VYAPAESV
+512 LNIYDRVEKV
-520 DAYDVRI
+520 EAYDVRI

-535 EIYAAIMEQVVI
+535 DIYTAIMSQVVI
-547 EPANAKQALT
+547 APTTAKQALT
-557 FDDYSSDDNILTVSE
+557 FVKYADNVLTVSE
-572 NIFSLSGATG
+572 NKFSLSGATG

-587 AYAFGMGDAAIVNV
+587 AQAFGYGDVVTVNV
-601 TVYAPVTKVV
+601 EVYAPVTKVV
-611 INEDP
+611 IREDP
-616 FDMLVGESTLKN
+616 LDMLVGESTLKT
-628 LISNFYFEPTDG
+628 LISNFYFEPTEG
-640 TLPDY
+640 TIFDY

-652 TIVDKEGFIVKA
+652 LIVDEEGFIAKA

-671 TISPAT
+671 TIRPAT
-677 NPEVTGTFTLRTYAP
+677 NPEVSGTFTLRTYNE
-692 INSIGIKDNAEKVRI
+692 ITSISIKDNAEKVRI

-722 IMEQVVIEPETAK
+722 IMEQVVISPATAK
-735 QELTFHSSSNMDVIN
+735 QELTFHSSSNMDVIA
-750 FNWDSKQNPLLN
+750 FDWDSKQNPLLK
-762 LPSTGIVGETDLTA
+762 LTSADVVGETDLTA
-776 RAYGYNGDTEPVI
+776 RAYGYNGETEPVI
-789 TVEVYQPAGDIEIL
+789 TVEVYQPAGNIEIL
-803 QNVVDAPVGASIY
+803 EDVVDAPVGASIY
-816 DWLNV
+816 DWLNA
-821 GPNGHYQIIPYPT
+821 GPNGHYQIIPST
-834 ADQTVTVTAADKS
+834 ADQTVTATAADKS

-872 LTGTLTLNTYIEVTG
+872 LTGTITLNTYIEVTG

-901 ELPEGDDTEYINILM
+901 GQYTDIFIDM

-922 TFTVRP
+922 TITVRP

-942 NITINNESNQD
+942 NITIENESNPD
-953 NTEKTITL
+953 NTEKTITV
-961 EPGVENNF
+961 EPGEQYNF
-969 TPLYNED
+969 TPLYNEA

-985 VHAWKINHNYNY
+985 VHAWKMGDVYTLVFREKAYAKCVCPIY
-997 NLTFEEDASAACICQ
+997 
-1012 INVQV
+1012 VQV
-1017 GADVHPVDGWD
+1017 GTDVHPVDGWD
-1028 WVTVWGSYGTD
+1028 WVSIYNDYYPD
-1039 DSGTFNYLNN
+1039 DNNSLNYLNDAN
-1049 ADHYGGGLIDVRS
+1049 HYGGGLIDVRS
-1062 QTAHLYKDPQYG
+1062 QTAHLYKDPTYG
-1074 LYGTLNYM
+1074 LYGTLEYM
-1082 GLDDGCYKMKFDA
+1082 SIWDGMCYKMKFDA
-1095 RATEMAG
+1095 SQATMEN
-1102 DYFIN
+1102 DYFIR
-1107 YDINAEDGA
+1107 YEGGLEGGA
-1116 GQTWSDI
+1116 GPTFCPI
-1123 EKGWNWMAYPWQFDY
+1123 EKGWNWMGYPWQFDY
-1138 TMSELGIM
+1138 TMNELGIM
-1146 DYSNSDYVLA
+1146 DYSTNSDEVLA
-1156 VDGDVILASDGSM
+1156 ADGDVILASDGSM

-1176 KKWIS
+1176 NKWIS

-1200 LEAEH
+1200 VENSDIYREF
-1205 SGFEWGIG
+1205 SWGNG
-1213 RELEPKDLTTAEAR
+1213 YELEPKDLTTAEAR

-1315 FQFGGVN
+1315 FQFGGVS

>member
-38 IIDFQLEVDGSV
+38 IIDFQLKVDGSV
-50 FQHTASTHS
+50 FQHTASTHN

-81 NDASGMPIGSYFSMT
+81 NDASGMAIGSYFSMT

-104 TKQNTLADKEITL
+104 TKQNTLANKEITL
-117 HLYDAEND
+117 HLYDND
-125 LEYILPQTFTFDG
+125 TSIEYILPQTFTFDG

-196 WRLSSNSPAMPEGY
+196 WRLTSDSPAMPQGY
-210 SLDSETGI
+210 TLDSQTGI
-218 LTTFDDA
+218 LTTSDEA
-225 EATTINYSVSAGN
+225 EATTLNYSVSAGN

-263 LVGSYVSRFILEGEQ
+263 LVGSYVSRFIIEGQQ

-305 QIAGE
+305 QTAGE

-323 TASLTLKVYDNATN
+323 TASLTLKVYDSATN

-414 SIRITVIVYDP
+414 RIRITVIVYDP

-477 DIVNDDDM
+477 NIVEDDI
-485 FDYPMEGAKVTIT
+485 FAYAMEGAKVTIT

-520 DAYDVRI
+520 EAYDVRI

-535 EIYAAIMEQVVI
+535 EIYAAIMEQVTI
-547 EPANAKQALT
+547 TPTTAKQALT
-557 FDDYSSDDNILTVSE
+557 FNDYADNVLSVSQ
-572 NIFSLSGATG
+572 NIFSLNGTTG
-582 SCQLT
+582 YSQLT
-587 AYAFGMGDAAIVNV
+587 AQAFGMGDAAIVNV

-611 INEDP
+611 IREDP
-616 FDMLVGESTLKN
+616 FDMLVGESTLKS
-628 LISNFYFEPTDG
+628 LINNFYFEPTEG
-640 TLPDY
+640 TIFDY

-652 TIVDKEGFIVKA
+652 EIVDEEGFIAKA

-677 NPEVTGTFTLRTYAP
+677 NPEVSGTFTLRTYER
-692 INSIGIKDNAEKVRI
+692 ITSIGIKDNAEKVRI
-707 PNSLYGKGHAAIYAA
+707 PNSLYGKGHAVIYAA
-722 IMEQVVIEPETAK
+722 IMEQVVIEPEKAK
-735 QELTFHSSSNMDVIN
+735 QELTFHSSSNMDVIA
-750 FNWDSKQNPLLN
+750 FDWDSKQNPLLK
-762 LPSTGIVGETDLTA
+762 LTSADVVGETDLTA
-776 RAYGYNGDTEPVI
+776 RAYGYNGDIDPVI
-789 TVEVYQPAGDIEIL
+789 TVEVYQPAGNIEIL
-803 QNVVDAPVGASIY
+803 EDVVDAPVGASIY
-816 DWLNV
+816 QWLYA
-821 GPNGHYQIIPYPT
+821 GPNGHYQIIPST
-834 ADQTVTVTAADKS
+834 ADQTVTATAADKS

-872 LTGTLTLNTYIEVTG
+872 LTGTITLNAYIEVTG

-895 LLWSSA
+895 RLWSST
-901 ELPEGDDTEYINILM
+901 ELTEDNYGYIDIQM

-928 IPADGDISKPFNGG
+928 IPADGNISKPFNGG
-942 NITINNESNQD
+942 NITIDNESNPD

-969 TPLYNED
+969 TPLYNEA

-985 VHAWKINHNYNY
+985 VHAWKINHNYSY
-997 NLTFEEDASAACICQ
+997 NLTFEEDASAACICG

-1039 DSGTFNYLNN
+1039 DSGTFNYLNDAN
-1049 ADHYGGGLIDVRS
+1049 HYGGGLIDVRS

-1074 LYGTLNYM
+1074 LYGTLTYM
-1082 GLDDGCYKMKFDA
+1082 GLDGGCYKMKFDA
-1095 RATEMAG
+1095 TEMEN

-1107 YDINAEDGA
+1107 YDINVEDGA
-1116 GQTWSDI
+1116 GPTSCTI

-1146 DYSNSDYVLA
+1146 DYSNSDVVPA
-1156 VDGDVILASDGSM
+1156 ADGDVILASDGSM
-1169 LTFNATT
+1169 LTFNAATN
-1176 KKWIS
+1176 KWIS
-1181 SEGTDYTFR
+1181 SEGTNYTFR

-1200 LEAEH
+1200 VENSDIYRE
-1205 SGFEWGIG
+1205 FFWGNG
-1213 RELEPKDLTTAEAR
+1213 YDLEPKDLTTAEAR

-1315 FQFGGVN
+1315 FQFGGVS

>member
-1 MKRLSLLL
+1 
-9 LSAWMTLGLFAQSW
+9 MTLGLFAQSW
-23 SPNDEGTWTQEHATT
+23 DSSAEETWTQEHATT

-59 PNFTIAAI
+59 PSFIIAAI

-81 NDASGMPIGSYFSMT
+81 YDDSGMAIGSYFSMT

-104 TKQNTLADKEITL
+104 TKQNTLAGKEITL
-117 HLYDAEND
+117 HLYDAENK

-138 EHHGTLDAL
+138 EHHGTLEDL
-147 EEVSYTT
+147 DSVSYTT
-154 VTELRLADRDIY
+154 VTYIAPFAIKTY
-166 PGGEF
+166 PGHAF
-171 DLNEGLSLFHGDAL
+171 TIVYPAL
-185 VEDGTQVVLNG
+185 MHSGTRITDGTKLVFDEWYLDTD
-196 WRLSSNSPAMPEGY
+196 LTGY
-210 SLDSETGI
+210 TIDSKTGKVSISTDAEVGTVKYGVRAGSLDGYGYLNVYNSVQEIAILQNPADVLTG
-218 LTTFDDA
+218 
-225 EATTINYSVSAGN
+225 TTIDEA
-238 LSGTGYLT
+238 LT
-246 LYYSVQGIEVF
+246 
-257 ENPVEV
+257 
-263 LVGSYVSRFILEGEQ
+263 EGKF
-278 FDIYPNTADQ
+278 FDILPNTAVQTFTYELSNPDIVGE
-288 DYTLTYVKEG
+288 DNTL
-298 FITDGYA
+298 
-305 QIAGE
+305 QLGE
-310 TEVIITSTADPTK
+310 TEVTITSTEYQGPSATF
-323 TASLTLKVYDNATN
+323 TLRVFENATE
-337 ITNNNVWTI
+337 ISVSERVI
-346 YMPSTTQDVEAYLL
+346 YMPNTTEDVYAFLKPYI
-360 QYLTV
+360 TI
-365 NPSTAKQ
+365 NPETAKQ
-372 DIVVEDYSGDIFR
+372 EFEFIVFDSDIFQ
-385 MENTGKLSIIG
+385 MDNSGKLSIIG
-396 RGESEMSIA
+396 TGKSTMSIA
-405 PALHNGSAS
+405 PALHDGSGG
-414 SIRITVIVYDP
+414 SIRFTVIVYEP

-438 LVGKGLT
+438 LVGDGFT
-445 ESVQYGEQFYFTNAA
+445 GSVVYGEQFYFTNAA

-477 DIVNDDDM
+477 GIVNDDDM
-485 FDYPMEGAKVTIT
+485 FDYAMEGAKVTIT

-512 VYAPAESV
+512 VYNRAEPAEV
-520 DAYDVRI
+520 YDVRI

-547 EPANAKQALT
+547 APETAKQALT
-557 FDDYSSDDNILTVSE
+557 FDDYYNSNRNILTVSE

-587 AYAFGMGDAAIVNV
+587 AYAFGYEAAVTVNV
-601 TVYAPVTKVV
+601 IVYAPVTKVV
-611 INEDP
+611 IREDP
-616 FDMLVGESTLKN
+616 FDMLVGQSTLKS
-628 LISNFYFEPTDG
+628 LINNFYFEPTEG
-640 TLPDY
+640 TIFDY
-645 TVEYSDP
+645 TVEYSN
-652 TIVDKEGFIVKA
+652 TEIVDDEGFIVKA

-671 TISPAT
+671 TIRPAT
-677 NPEVTGTFTLRTYAP
+677 NPEVSGTFTLRTYDYIDNIS
-692 INSIGIKDNAEKVRI
+692 INNESGKVRI

-722 IMEQVVIEPETAK
+722 IMEQVVISPETAK
-735 QELTFHSSSNMDVIN
+735 QELTFYPSSNMDVIA
-750 FNWDSKQNPLLN
+750 FDYDSKQNPLLK
-762 LPSTGIVGETDLTA
+762 LTSADVVGETDLTA
-776 RAYGYNGDTEPVI
+776 SAYGYRGNTEPVI
-789 TVEVYQPAGDIEIL
+789 TVEVYQPAGNIEIL
-803 QNVVDAPVGASIY
+803 EDFVDAPVGASIY
-816 DWLNV
+816 DWLWA
-821 GPNGHYQIIPYPT
+821 GPNGHYQIIPSS
-834 ADQTVTVTAADKS
+834 ADQTVTATAADKS

-872 LTGTLTLNTYIEVTG
+872 LTGTITLNAYIEVTG
-887 YELYEGDK
+887 YELYEGDE
-895 LLWSSA
+895 LLWSST
-901 ELPEGDDTEYINILM
+901 EPEGINIQM

-942 NITINNESNQD
+942 NISIDSYDNPN

-969 TPLYNED
+969 TPLYNEA

-985 VHAWKINHNYNY
+985 VHAWRMHENGYI
-997 NLTFEEDASAACICQ
+997 LAFEEDASAACICEMY
-1012 INVQV
+1012 INV
-1017 GADVHPVDGWD
+1017 GADVHPVNGWD
-1028 WVTVWGSYGTD
+1028 WVTVWGYYGGD
-1039 DSGTFNYLNN
+1039 QGLSYLND
-1049 ADHYGGGLIDVRS
+1049 AEYYGGGLIDVRS
-1062 QTAHLYKDPQYG
+1062 KEAHLYKDPQYG
-1074 LYGTLNYM
+1074 LYGTLDYM
-1082 GLDDGCYKMKFDA
+1082 ALGDGCYKMKFDA
-1095 RATEMAG
+1095 SQATLMEN
-1102 DYFIN
+1102 DYFIT
-1107 YDINAEDGA
+1107 YDIETEEGN
-1116 GQTWSDI
+1116 GQGWSYI
-1123 EKGWNWMAYPWQFDY
+1123 GKGWSWMAYPWQFDY
-1138 TMSELGIM
+1138 TMTELDIM
-1146 DYSNSDYVLA
+1146 DYSNKEYIYA
-1156 VDGDVILASDGSM
+1156 ADGDVILASDGSM
-1169 LTFNATT
+1169 LTFNEATN
-1176 KKWIS
+1176 KWIS

-1200 LEAEH
+1200 VEADH

-1281 EEWMFITVNG
+1281 DEWMFITVNG

-1315 FQFGGVN
+1315 FQFGGVS

>member
-38 IIDFQLEVDGSV
+38 IIDFQLKVDGSV

-81 NDASGMPIGSYFSMT
+81 NDASGMAIGSYFSMT

-104 TKQNTLADKEITL
+104 TKENTLAGKEITL
-117 HLYDAEND
+117 HLYDAENK

-138 EHHGTLDAL
+138 EHHGTLEAL

-196 WRLSSNSPAMPEGY
+196 WRLTSNSPAMPQGY
-210 SLDSETGI
+210 TLDSQTGI
-218 LTTFDDA
+218 LTTSDDA
-225 EATTINYSVSAGN
+225 EATTLNYSVSAGN

-263 LVGSYVSRFILEGEQ
+263 LVGSYVSRSILEGEQ

-305 QIAGE
+305 RTAGE

-477 DIVNDDDM
+477 DIVEDDM
-485 FDYPMEGAKVTIT
+485 FDYAMEGAKVTIT

-520 DAYDVRI
+520 EAYNVRI
-527 PNTLKTHD
+527 PNTLKTSQ
-535 EIYAAIMEQVVI
+535 EIYDAIMSQVTI
-547 EPANAKQALT
+547 LPATAKQALT
-557 FDDYSSDDNILTVSE
+557 FDDWSDNILTVSQ
-572 NIFSLSGATG
+572 NIFSLNGTTG
-582 SCQLT
+582 LSQLR
-587 AYAFGMGDAAIVNV
+587 AHAFGYEDVVIVNID
-601 TVYAPVTKVV
+601 VYAPVTKVV
-611 INEDP
+611 INQNP
-616 FDMLVGESTLKN
+616 FDMLVGESTLKT
-628 LISNFYFEPTDG
+628 LIDNFYFEPTDG
-640 TLPDY
+640 TIFDY

-652 TIVDKEGFIVKA
+652 TIVDEEGFIVKA
-664 VPEGVTV
+664 VPQGVTV
-671 TISPAT
+671 TIRPAT
-677 NPEVTGTFTLRTYAP
+677 NPEVTGTFTLRTYER
-692 INSIGIKDNAEKVRI
+692 ITSIGIKDNAEKVRI
-707 PNSLYGKGHAAIYAA
+707 PNSLYGKGHAAIYTA
-722 IMEQVVIEPETAK
+722 IMEQVVIEPATAK
-735 QELTFHSSSNMDVIN
+735 QELTFHSSSNMEVIN

-762 LPSTGIVGETDLTA
+762 LPSPGIVGEADLTA
-776 RAYGYNGDTEPVI
+776 RAYGYDGETEPI
-789 TVEVYQPAGDIEIL
+789 IPVEVYQPAGDIEIL
-803 QNVVDAPVGASIY
+803 EEVVDAPVGASIY
-816 DWLNV
+816 EWLYV
-821 GPNGHYQIIPYPT
+821 GPNGHYQIIPYPS

-847 IMDDEGNI
+847 IMDDEGKI
-855 LKKGST
+855 LQKGST
-861 TITLASVANPE
+861 TITLASAANPE
-872 LTGTLTLNTYIEVTG
+872 LKGTITLNAYIEVTG
-887 YELYEGDK
+887 YELYEGK
-895 LLWSSA
+895 ELLWSST
-901 ELPEGDDTEYINILM
+901 ELPEGEDTGSIDILM

-942 NITINNESNQD
+942 NIIIWNYSNQD
-953 NTEKTITL
+953 NVEKTITV
-961 EPGVENNF
+961 EPGKQYNF
-969 TPLYNED
+969 TPFYNEA
-976 GEMNGLTFT
+976 GEMNELTFT
-985 VHAWKINHNYNY
+985 VHAWKMGDLYT
-997 NLTFEEDASAACICQ
+997 LAFEEDANVRCICE

-1028 WVTVWGSYGTD
+1028 WVTVWGYYDGYSENGL
-1039 DSGTFNYLNN
+1039 NYLND
-1049 ADHYGGGLIDVRS
+1049 AEYYGGGLIDVRS
-1062 QTAHLYKDPQYG
+1062 QTAHLYKDPTYG
-1074 LYGTLNYM
+1074 LYGTLKYM
-1082 GLDDGCYKMKFDA
+1082 DLWDGCYKMKFDA
-1095 RATEMAG
+1095 SQATEMAG

-1107 YDINAEDGA
+1107 YDVNAEGGA
-1116 GQTWSDI
+1116 GQTWSSI

-1146 DYSNSDYVLA
+1146 DYSNSDYVPA

-1169 LTFNATT
+1169 LTFNEATN
-1176 KKWIS
+1176 KWIS

-1205 SGFEWGIG
+1205 SGFEWGYA

-1281 EEWMFITVNG
+1281 DEWMFITVNG

-1315 FQFGGVN
+1315 FQFGGVS
-1322 GSLKEPVIFR
+1322 GSLKDPVIFR
-1332 TGDIAS
+1332 TGDIAN

>member
-23 SPNDEGTWTQEHATT
+23 DSSVEDTWTQEHVTT
-38 IIDFQLEVDGSV
+38 IFNFQVNVDGT
-50 FQHTASTHS
+50 QYALGPNIT
-59 PNFTIAAI
+59 PNFTIGAF
-67 VDGQYRGKATNVIR
+67 VDGHYRGKATTASLIAGRNNTLYFFNIR
-81 NDASGMPIGSYFSMT
+81 
-96 VYGVTDPD
+96 VYGLTDPA
-104 TKQNTLADKEITL
+104 TAENILEGEEIIF
-117 HLYDAEND
+117 HLYDND
-125 LEYILPQTFTFDG
+125 TGIEYILPQTYTFDG
-138 EHHGTLDAL
+138 ATHGSASAPEYL
-147 EEVSYTT
+147 SYTT

-196 WRLSSNSPAMPEGY
+196 WRLTSNSPAMPQGY
-210 SLDSETGI
+210 TLDSQTGI
-218 LTTFDDA
+218 LTTSDEA
-225 EATTINYSVSAGN
+225 EATTVNYSVSAGN
-238 LSGTGYLT
+238 DLSGTGYLT

-263 LVGSYVSRFILEGEQ
+263 LVGSYVSRFIIEGEQ

-305 QIAGE
+305 QTAGE

-323 TASLTLKVYDNATN
+323 TASLTLKVYDNATK
-337 ITNNNVWTI
+337 ISVSENVI
-346 YMPSTTQDVEAYLL
+346 YMPSTTEDVYAFLKPYI
-360 QYLTV
+360 TI
-365 NPSTAKQ
+365 NPETAKQ
-372 DIVVEDYSGDIFR
+372 EFEFASYNGQVFQMDNF
-385 MENTGKLSIIG
+385 GKLHIIG
-396 RGESEMSIA
+396 RGRSAMSIA
-405 PALHNGSAS
+405 PALHDGSGG

-438 LVGKGLT
+438 LVGDGFT
-445 ESVQYGEQFYFTNAA
+445 GSVQYGEQFYFNNAA

-471 TALDPE
+471 TALAPE
-477 DIVNDDDM
+477 DIVNSDDM
-485 FDYPMEGAKVTIT
+485 FARPMEGAKVTIT
-498 PVTNPEAAADLTLN
+498 PVTNPEAAADLTIN
-512 VYAPAESV
+512 VYDPVESV
-520 DAYDVRI
+520 DAYNVRI

-535 EIYAAIMEQVVI
+535 EIYAAIMEQVTI
-547 EPANAKQALT
+547 LPATAKQALT
-557 FDDYSSDDNILTVSE
+557 FNDWSDNILTVSQ
-572 NIFSLSGATG
+572 NIFSLNGTTG
-582 SCQLT
+582 YCQLT
-587 AYAFGMGDAAIVNV
+587 AHAFGYEDVVIVNID
-601 TVYAPVTKVV
+601 VYAPVTKVV
-611 INEDP
+611 INQNP
-616 FDMLVGESTLKN
+616 FDMLVGESTLKT
-628 LISNFYFEPTDG
+628 LINNFYFEPTEG
-640 TLPDY
+640 TIFDY

-652 TIVDKEGFIVKA
+652 TIVDEEGFIVKA

-671 TISPAT
+671 TIRPAT
-677 NPEVTGTFTLRTYAP
+677 NPEVSGTFTLRTYER
-692 INSIGIKDNAEKVRI
+692 INSISIKDNAEKVRI

-722 IMEQVVIEPETAK
+722 IMEQVVIEPATAK
-735 QELTFHSSSNMDVIN
+735 QELTFYESSNEEAIN

-762 LPSTGIVGETDLTA
+762 LPSPGIVDETDLTA
-776 RAYGYNGDTEPVI
+776 RAYGYNGETEPII

-803 QNVVDAPVGASIY
+803 KTSVDAPVGASIY
-816 DWLNV
+816 DWLYV
-821 GPNGHYQIIPYPT
+821 GPNGHYQIIPYPS

-861 TITLASVANPE
+861 TITLVSVANPE
-872 LTGTLTLNTYIEVTG
+872 LTGTITLNAYIEVTG
-887 YELYEGDK
+887 YELYEGDE
-895 LLWSSA
+895 LLWSST
-901 ELPEGDDTEYINILM
+901 ELPDGEDTGYIDIQM

-942 NITINNESNQD
+942 NIMIWDYSNQD

-961 EPGVENNF
+961 EPGVENIF
-969 TPLYNED
+969 TPLYNEA

-985 VHAWKINHNYNY
+985 VHAWRINSFYC
-997 NLTFEEDASAACICQ
+997 LAFEEDASAACICEMY
-1012 INVQV
+1012 INV

-1028 WVTVWGSYGTD
+1028 WVSIYSDFYPD
-1039 DSGTFNYLNN
+1039 DNNSLNYLND
-1049 ADHYGGGLIDVRS
+1049 AEHYGGGLIDVRS
-1062 QTAHLYKDPQYG
+1062 KEAHLYKDPQYG
-1074 LYGTLNYM
+1074 LYGTLEYM
-1082 GLDDGCYKMKFDA
+1082 SIWDGMCYKMKFD
-1095 RATEMAG
+1095 RSQATLMEN
-1102 DYFIN
+1102 DYFIR
-1107 YDINAEDGA
+1107 YEGGLEGGA
-1116 GQTWSDI
+1116 GPTSCPI
-1123 EKGWNWMAYPWQFDY
+1123 EKGWNWMGYPWQFDY

-1146 DYSNSDYVLA
+1146 DYSTNSDEVLA
-1156 VDGDVILASDGSM
+1156 ADGDVILASDGSM

-1176 KKWIS
+1176 NKWIS

-1200 LEAEH
+1200 VENSDIYREF
-1205 SGFEWGIG
+1205 SWGNG
-1213 RELEPKDLTTAEAR
+1213 YELEPKDLTTAEAR

-1315 FQFGGVN
+1315 FQFGGVS

-1332 TGDIAS
+1332 TGDIAN

-1346 SALIVKGDVATAAGT
+1346 NALIVQGNVATAAGT

-1372 AEGFQRIDLSQLGQG
+1372 AEGFQRIDMSHLNSG
-1387 VYVVKSGNA
+1387 VYVVKAGNT

>member
-23 SPNDEGTWTQEHATT
+23 DSSVEETWTQEHATT

-50 FQHTASTHS
+50 FQHTESTHS
-59 PNFTIAAI
+59 PSFIIAAI

-81 NDASGMPIGSYFSMT
+81 NDDSGMAIGSYFSMT
-96 VYGVTDPD
+96 VYGITDPT
-104 TKQNTLADKEITL
+104 TKQNTLAGKEITL
-117 HLYDAEND
+117 HLYDAENK

-138 EHHGTLDAL
+138 EHQGTLEAL

-154 VTELRLADRDIY
+154 VTSIALTNRYSY
-166 PGGEF
+166 PGKTF
-171 DLNEGLSLFHGDAL
+171 KLSEPSFAL
-185 VEDGTQVVLNG
+185 VLYHDNTEVSDGTKLVIDEWYLDTD
-196 WRLSSNSPAMPEGY
+196 LTGY
-210 SLDSETGI
+210 TMLDSKTGEVSISEDAQVGTVTFGVKAGSLTKTALLYVYNTVQEIAI
-218 LTTFDDA
+218 LQNPADVLTG
-225 EATTINYSVSAGN
+225 TTIGEA
-238 LSGTGYLT
+238 LT
-246 LYYSVQGIEVF
+246 EG
-257 ENPVEV
+257 
-263 LVGSYVSRFILEGEQ
+263 RF
-278 FDIYPNTADQ
+278 FDILPNTAMQ
-288 DYTLTYVKEG
+288 TFTYVLSNPDIVGEDN
-298 FITDGYA
+298 TL
-305 QIAGE
+305 QLGE
-310 TEVIITSTADPTK
+310 TEVTITSRDNTEVSATF
-323 TASLTLKVYDNATN
+323 TLRVFDNATE
-337 ITNNNVWTI
+337 ISVSQDTI
-346 YMPSTTQDVEAYLL
+346 YMPNTTEDVKAFLAPYI
-360 QYLTV
+360 TI
-365 NPSTAKQ
+365 NPETAKQ
-372 DIVVEDYSGDIFR
+372 EFEFISFDGNIFQ
-385 MENTGKLSIIG
+385 MDNFGKLSIIG
-396 RGESEMSIA
+396 TGASRMTVV
-405 PALHNGSAS
+405 PALYEDRVFA
-414 SIRITVIVYDP
+414 RFTVIVYEP

-438 LVGKGLT
+438 LVGDELLY
-445 ESVQYGEQFYFTNAA
+445 SVLPGEQFYFTNAA
-460 GTSEGVWEEYT
+460 GTSEGVWGDYT

-477 DIVNDDDM
+477 DIINSDSM
-485 FDYPMEGAKVTIT
+485 FVRPMEGAKVTIT

-520 DAYDVRI
+520 EAYNVRI

-547 EPANAKQALT
+547 KPETAKQALT
-557 FDDYSSDDNILTVSE
+557 FDDWSDNILTVSQ
-572 NIFSLSGATG
+572 NIFSLNGTTG
-582 SCQLT
+582 LSYLT
-587 AYAFGMGDAAIVNV
+587 AHAFGNEDVFNVNV
-601 TVYAPVTKVV
+601 EVYAPVTKVV

-616 FDMLVGESTLKN
+616 FDMLVGENVLKMFPN
-628 LISNFYFEPTDG
+628 NFYFEPTDG
-640 TLPDY
+640 TIFDY
-645 TVEYSDP
+645 TIEYSDP
-652 TIVDKEGFIVKA
+652 SVVNGQGEVVKA

-671 TISPAT
+671 TIRPAT
-677 NPEVTGTFTLRTYAP
+677 NPEVSGTFTLRTYDEVE
-692 INSIGIKDNAEKVRI
+692 SITVTDPSGHVRI

-722 IMEQVVIEPETAK
+722 IMEQVVISPATAK
-735 QELTFHSSSNMDVIN
+735 QELTFYPSSNMDVIA
-750 FNWDSKQNPLLN
+750 FDWDSKQNPLLK
-762 LPSTGIVGETDLTA
+762 LTSADVVGETDLTA
-776 RAYGYNGDTEPVI
+776 RAYGYTGDIEPVI
-789 TVEVYQPAGDIEIL
+789 TVEVYQPAGNIEIL
-803 QNVVDAPVGASIY
+803 KTSVDAPVGASIY
-816 DWLNV
+816 QWLYA
-821 GPNGHYQIIPYPT
+821 GPNGHYQIIPST

-872 LTGTLTLNTYIEVTG
+872 LTGTITLNTYIEVTG

-895 LLWSSA
+895 LLWSST
-901 ELPEGDDTEYINILM
+901 ELSDGEDTGYINIQM

-942 NITINNESNQD
+942 NISIDSYDNPN

-985 VHAWKINHNYNY
+985 VHAWRMYENGYT
-997 NLTFEEDASAACICQ
+997 LAFEEDANVRCICE
-1012 INVQV
+1012 INVWV

-1028 WVTVWGSYGTD
+1028 WVTVWGYYGGD
-1039 DSGTFNYLNN
+1039 QGLSYLND
-1049 ADHYGGGLIDVRS
+1049 AEYYGGGLIDVRS
-1062 QTAHLYKDPQYG
+1062 KEAHLYKDPQYG

-1082 GLDDGCYKMKFDA
+1082 ALWDGCYKMKFDA
-1095 RATEMAG
+1095 SQATLMEN
-1102 DYFIN
+1102 DYFIT
-1107 YDINAEDGA
+1107 YDIETEEGN
-1116 GQTWSDI
+1116 GQPWSYI
-1123 EKGWNWMAYPWQFDY
+1123 GRGWSWMAYPWQFDY
-1138 TMSELGIM
+1138 TMTELDIM
-1146 DYSNSDYVLA
+1146 DYSNKEYIYA
-1156 VDGDVILASDGSM
+1156 AEGDVILASDGSM

-1176 KKWIS
+1176 NKWIS

-1200 LEAEH
+1200 VEADH
-1205 SGFEWGIG
+1205 PGFEWGIG

-1315 FQFGGVN
+1315 FQFGGVS

>member
-23 SPNDEGTWTQEHATT
+23 DSSVEDTWTEEHATT
-38 IIDFQLEVDGSV
+38 IINFQLNVDGTQYALGANV
-50 FQHTASTHS
+50 T

-67 VDGQYRGKATNVIR
+67 VEGEYRGRATVNRLIVDRNNSIYFFNIR
-81 NDASGMPIGSYFSMT
+81 
-96 VYGVTDPD
+96 VYGLTDSA
-104 TKQNTLADKEITL
+104 TAQNILEGKEIIF
-117 HLYDAEND
+117 HLYDND
-125 LEYILPQTFTFDG
+125 TGIEYILPQTYTFDG
-138 EHHGTLDAL
+138 ATHGSASTPEYL
-147 EEVSYTT
+147 SYTT

-185 VEDGTQVVLNG
+185 VEDGTQVLLNP
-196 WRLSSNSPAMPEGY
+196 WTLTSSGTTMPTGY
-210 SLDSETGI
+210 TLDSATGI
-218 LTTFDDA
+218 LTTSDDA
-225 EATTINYSVSAGN
+225 EATTVNYSVSAGN

-246 LYYSVQGIEVF
+246 LYYSVQGIEVY

-263 LVGSYVSRFILEGEQ
+263 LVGSYVSRFILEGKQ

-288 DYTLTYVKEG
+288 DYTLTFVKEG

-305 QIAGE
+305 QTAGE

-323 TASLTLKVYDNATN
+323 TASLTLKVYDNATE
-337 ITNNNVWTI
+337 ISVSENVI
-346 YMPSTTQDVEAYLL
+346 YMPNTTEDVYAFLKPYI
-360 QYLTV
+360 TI
-365 NPSTAKQ
+365 NPETAMQ
-372 DIVVEDYSGDIFR
+372 EFVFASYNGDVFQ
-385 MENTGKLSIIG
+385 MDNSGKLSIIG
-396 RGESEMSIA
+396 TG
-405 PALHNGSAS
+405 AS
-414 SIRITVIVYDP
+414 QMEVGFVPFSQAVTATFTVIVYEP

-438 LVGKGLT
+438 LVGDYFKEG
-445 ESVQYGEQFYFTNAA
+445 SVQYGEQFYFTNAA

-477 DIVNDDDM
+477 DILNSDGK
-485 FDYPMEGAKVTIT
+485 FAYAKEGAKVTIT

-512 VYAPAESV
+512 VYNRAEPAEV
-520 DAYDVRI
+520 YDVRI

-547 EPANAKQALT
+547 APETAKQALT
-557 FDDYSSDDNILTVSE
+557 FNDWSDNVLTVSQ
-572 NIFSLSGATG
+572 NIFSLNGTTG
-582 SCQLT
+582 YSQLT
-587 AYAFGMGDAAIVNV
+587 AKAFGYENDVTVNV
-601 TVYAPVTKVV
+601 IVYAPVTKVV
-611 INEDP
+611 IREDP
-616 FDMLVGESTLKN
+616 FDMLVGQSTLKS
-628 LISNFYFEPTDG
+628 LINNFYFEPTEG
-640 TLPDY
+640 TIFDY
-645 TVEYSDP
+645 TVEYSN
-652 TIVDKEGFIVKA
+652 TEIVDDEGFIVKA

-671 TISPAT
+671 TIRPAT
-677 NPEVTGTFTLRTYAP
+677 NPEVSGTFTLRTYDYIDNIS
-692 INSIGIKDNAEKVRI
+692 INNESGKVRI
-707 PNSLYGKGHAAIYAA
+707 PNSLYGKGHTAIYTA
-722 IMEQVVIEPETAK
+722 IMEQVVISPATAK
-735 QELTFHSSSNMDVIN
+735 QELTFYPSSNMDVIA
-750 FNWDSKQNPLLN
+750 FDYDSKQNPLLK
-762 LPSTGIVGETDLTA
+762 LTSADVVGETDLTA
-776 RAYGYNGDTEPVI
+776 SAYGYRGNTEPVI
-789 TVEVYQPAGDIEIL
+789 TVEVYQPAGNIEML
-803 QNVVDAPVGASIY
+803 EDVVDAPVGASIY
-816 DWLNV
+816 DRLYA
-821 GPNGHYQIIPYPT
+821 GPNGHYQIIPST

-872 LTGTLTLNTYIEVTG
+872 LTGTITLNAYIEVTG
-887 YELYEGDK
+887 YELYEGDE
-895 LLWSSA
+895 LLWSST
-901 ELPEGDDTEYINILM
+901 EPEGINIQM

-942 NITINNESNQD
+942 NISIDSYDNPN

-969 TPLYNED
+969 TPLYNEA

-985 VHAWKINHNYNY
+985 VHAWRMGDVYTLRFREKAY
-997 NLTFEEDASAACICQ
+997 AKCICEMY
-1012 INVQV
+1012 INV
-1017 GADVHPVDGWD
+1017 GADVHPVNGWD
-1028 WVTVWGSYGTD
+1028 WVSICGDFYPD
-1039 DSGTFNYLNN
+1039 DNNSLNYLND
-1049 ADHYGGGLIDVRS
+1049 AKHYGGGLIDVRS
-1062 QTAHLYKDPQYG
+1062 QEAHLYKDPTYG
-1074 LYGTLNYM
+1074 LYGTLEYM
-1082 GLDDGCYKMKFDA
+1082 SIWDGMCYKMKFD
-1095 RATEMAG
+1095 RSQATLMEN
-1102 DYFIN
+1102 DYFIL
-1107 YDINAEDGA
+1107 YEGGLEGGA
-1116 GQTWSDI
+1116 GPTSCTI

-1146 DYSNSDYVLA
+1146 DYSNSDVVLA
-1156 VDGDVILASDGSM
+1156 ADGDVILASDGSM
-1169 LTFNATT
+1169 LTFNEATN
-1176 KKWIS
+1176 KWIS

-1200 LEAEH
+1200 VENSDIYRE
-1205 SGFEWGIG
+1205 FFWGNG
-1213 RELEPKDLTTAEAR
+1213 YELEPKDLTTAEAR

-1281 EEWMFITVNG
+1281 DEWMFITVNG

-1315 FQFGGVN
+1315 FQFGGVS

-1387 VYVVKSGNA
+1387 VYVVKAGDA

>member
-1 MKRLSLLL
+1 
-9 LSAWMTLGLFAQSW
+9 MTLGLFAQSW
-23 SPNDEGTWTQEHATT
+23 DSSVEDTWTQEHATT
-38 IIDFQLEVDGSV
+38 IIDFALIQDGEL
-50 FQHTASTHS
+50 FQHTAATHS

-67 VDGQYRGKATNVIR
+67 VDGQYRGKATNVIL
-81 NDASGMPIGSYFSMT
+81 NDASGMAIGSYFSMT
-96 VYGVTDPD
+96 VYGITDPTD
-104 TKQNTLADKEITL
+104 AQKQNTLAGKEITL
-117 HLYDAEND
+117 HLYDAGNK

-138 EHHGTLDAL
+138 EHHGTLEDL

-154 VTELRLADRDIY
+154 VTELRLADRNIY

-185 VEDGTQVVLNG
+185 VEDGTQVLLNG
-196 WRLSSNSPAMPEGY
+196 WRLTSNSPAMPQGY
-210 SLDSETGI
+210 TLDSQTGI
-218 LTTFDDA
+218 LTTSDEA
-225 EATTINYSVSAGN
+225 EATTINYSVTAGN
-238 LSGTGYLT
+238 LSGTGSLT

-263 LVGSYVSRFILEGEQ
+263 LVGSYVSRFIQEGVQ

-305 QIAGE
+305 QTAGE

-323 TASLTLKVYDNATN
+323 TASLTLKVYDDATS
-337 ITNNNVWTI
+337 ISVSEDVI
-346 YMPSTTQDVEAYLL
+346 YMPSTTEDVYAFLKPYI
-360 QYLTV
+360 TI
-365 NPSTAKQ
+365 NPETAKQ
-372 DIVVEDYSGDIFR
+372 DFEFASFNGDIFQ
-385 MENTGKLSIIG
+385 MDNFGKLSIIG
-396 RGESEMSIA
+396 TGESEMMVV
-405 PALHNGSAS
+405 PALYENRVSAS
-414 SIRITVIVYDP
+414 FTVIVYEP

-438 LVGKGLT
+438 LVGD
-445 ESVQYGEQFYFTNAA
+445 EFIYSVLPGEQFYFTNAA
-460 GTSEGVWEEYT
+460 GNSEGVWEEYS
-471 TALDPE
+471 TALAPE
-477 DIVNDDDM
+477 DIVNSDDM
-485 FDYPMEGAKVTIT
+485 FAYPKEGAKVTIT
-498 PVTNPEAAADLTLN
+498 PVTNPEAAADLTIN
-512 VYAPAESV
+512 VYDRVKSV
-520 DAYDVRI
+520 DAYNVRI

-535 EIYAAIMEQVVI
+535 EIYAAIMSQVTI
-547 EPANAKQALT
+547 LPETAKQALT
-557 FDDYSSDDNILTVSE
+557 FDNFTSSYLTVSE

-582 SCQLT
+582 SCRLR
-587 AYAFGMGDAAIVNV
+587 AHAFGMEDAAIVNV

-611 INEDP
+611 INQNP
-616 FDMLVGESTLKN
+616 LDMLVGESTLKQG
-628 LISNFYFEPTDG
+628 IIDNFYFEPTDG
-640 TLPDY
+640 TISEY

-652 TIVDKEGFIVKA
+652 TIVDEEGFIVKA

-671 TISPAT
+671 TIRPAT
-677 NPEVTGTFTLRTYAP
+677 NPEVTGTFTLRTFDR
-692 INSIGIKDNAEKVRI
+692 INSISIKDNAEKVRI
-707 PNSLYGKGHAAIYAA
+707 PNSLYGKGHAAIYTA
-722 IMEQVVIEPETAK
+722 IMEQVVIEPATAK

-776 RAYGYNGDTEPVI
+776 RAYGYDGETEPVI

-803 QNVVDAPVGASIY
+803 EEVVDAPVGASIY
-816 DWLNV
+816 DWISV
-821 GPNGHYQIIPYPT
+821 GPNGHYQIIPYPS

-847 IMDDEGNI
+847 IMDDEGKI
-855 LKKGST
+855 LQKGST

-872 LTGTLTLNTYIEVTG
+872 LKGTITLNAYIEVTG
-887 YELYEGDK
+887 YELYEGDE
-895 LLWSSA
+895 LLWSST
-901 ELPEGDDTEYINILM
+901 ELPEGEDTGYINILM

-942 NITINNESNQD
+942 NISIENESNQD
-953 NTEKTITL
+953 NTEKTITV
-961 EPGVENNF
+961 EPGEQYNF

-976 GEMNGLTFT
+976 GELNGLTFT
-985 VHAWKINHNYNY
+985 VHAWRMGDVDT
-997 NLTFEEDASAACICQ
+997 LAFEEDASAACICE
-1012 INVQV
+1012 IYVQV

-1028 WVTVWGSYGTD
+1028 WVTVWSSYGTD
-1039 DSGTFNYLNN
+1039 DSGTLNYLND
-1049 ADHYGGGLIDVRS
+1049 AEHYGGGLIDVRS

-1074 LYGTLNYM
+1074 LYGTLDYM
-1082 GLDDGCYKMKFDA
+1082 GPDDGCYKMKFDA
-1095 RATEMAG
+1095 SQATEMAS

-1107 YDINAEDGA
+1107 YDVNVEDGA
-1116 GQTWSDI
+1116 GDTWSNI
-1123 EKGWNWMAYPWQFDY
+1123 EKGWNWMAYPFQFDY

-1146 DYSNSDYVLA
+1146 DYSNAEYVPA
-1156 VDGDVILASDGSM
+1156 VAGDVILASDGSM

-1176 KKWIS
+1176 NKWIS

-1315 FQFGGVN
+1315 FQFGGVS

-1338 GIANITEG
+1338 GIANVTEG
-1346 SALIVKGDVATAAGT
+1346 NALIVQGNVATAAGT

-1372 AEGFQRIDLSQLGQG
+1372 AEGFQRIDMSHLNSG
-1387 VYVVKSGNA
+1387 VYVVKAGNT

>member
-23 SPNDEGTWTQEHATT
+23 DSSAEDTWTQEYHVTT
-38 IIDFQLEVDGSV
+38 IIHFQLEVDGSV
-50 FQHTASTHS
+50 FQHTD
-59 PNFTIAAI
+59 PNFTIGAFI
-67 VDGQYRGKATNVIR
+67 DGQYRGKAINKIP
-81 NDASGMPIGSYFSMT
+81 DDDSGMAIGYFDLT
-96 VYGVTDPD
+96 VYGTA
-104 TKQNTLADKEITL
+104 QEALAGKKITL
-117 HLYDAEND
+117 HLYDAEYK
-125 LEYILPQTFTFDG
+125 LEYILPQTFTFKNG
-138 EHHGTLDAL
+138 GRYGTLSAL

-196 WRLSSNSPAMPEGY
+196 WRLTSNSPAMPQGY
-210 SLDSETGI
+210 TLDSQTGI
-218 LTTFDDA
+218 LTTSDEA
-225 EATTINYSVSAGN
+225 EATTVSYTVTAGN
-238 LSGTGYLT
+238 LEGTGNLT

-263 LVGSYVSRFILEGEQ
+263 LVGSYVSRFIQEGMQ

-305 QIAGE
+305 QTAGE

-337 ITNNNVWTI
+337 IKNNNVWTI

-372 DIVVEDYSGDIFR
+372 DIVVEDYSDDIFR

-414 SIRITVIVYDP
+414 SIRITVVVYDP
-425 ITKVV
+425 VAQVNILR
-430 FPQNPIDV
+430 NPVDV
-438 LVGKGLT
+438 LVGEGFNDKI
-445 ESVQYGEQFYFTNAA
+445 VYGGVFNFTDAS
-460 GTSEGVWEEYT
+460 GSSTGVWNEFTYT
-471 TALDPE
+471 LSDAS
-477 DIVNDDDM
+477 IVNSDGM
-485 FDYPMEGAKVTIT
+485 FDHAQTGVILTIS
-498 PVTNPEAAADLTLN
+498 PVTNPEVKGRLTLN
-512 VYAPAESV
+512 VYDPVESIS
-520 DAYDVRI
+520 YQNVRI
-527 PNTLKTHD
+527 PNTLQGHD
-535 EIYAAIMEQVVI
+535 AIYAAIMSQVTI
-547 EPANAKQALT
+547 APATAKQDLP
-557 FDDYSSDDNILTVSE
+557 FDDFTGNVMTIRDGVMSLT
-572 NIFSLSGATG
+572 GATG
-582 SCQLT
+582 SANL
-587 AYAFGMGDAAIVNV
+587 YAKGLGCDEPVQIEVE
-601 TVYAPVTKVV
+601 VYAPVTKVV
-611 INEDP
+611 INQNP
-616 FDMLVGESTLKN
+616 FDMLVGENVRKMFPD
-628 LISNFYFEPTDG
+628 NFHFEPTDG
-640 TLPDY
+640 TISDY
-645 TVEYSDP
+645 TIEYSDP
-652 TIVDKEGFIVKA
+652 SVVNGQGEVVKA
-664 VPEGVTV
+664 VAEGITV
-671 TISPAT
+671 TIRPAT
-677 NPEVTGTFTLRTYAP
+677 NPEVSGTFILRTYER
-692 INSIGIKDNAEKVRI
+692 ITSIGIKDNANKVRI
-707 PNSLYGKGHAAIYAA
+707 PNSLYGKGHAAIYSA
-722 IMEQVVIEPETAK
+722 IMEQVVIEPATAK

-776 RAYGYNGDTEPVI
+776 RAYGYDGETEPVI

-803 QNVVDAPVGASIY
+803 KGVVDAPVGASIY

-821 GPNGHYQIIPYPT
+821 GPNGHYQIIPYPS

-847 IMDDEGNI
+847 IMDDEGKI
-855 LKKGST
+855 LQKGST

-872 LTGTLTLNTYIEVTG
+872 LKGTITLNAYIEVTG
-887 YELYEGDK
+887 YELYEGDE
-895 LLWSSA
+895 LLWSST
-901 ELPEGDDTEYINILM
+901 ELPDGEDTGYIDILM

-942 NITINNESNQD
+942 NIAIWNYSNQD
-953 NTEKTITL
+953 NTEKTITV
-961 EPGVENNF
+961 EPGKQYNF
-969 TPLYNED
+969 TPLYNEA

-985 VHAWKINHNYNY
+985 VHVWKINYDY
-997 NLTFEEDASAACICQ
+997 TLAFEEDASVACICE
-1012 INVQV
+1012 INVRV

-1028 WVTVWGSYGTD
+1028 WVTVWGSYGGD
-1039 DSGTFNYLNN
+1039 NDGGLNYLND
-1049 ADHYGGGLIDVRS
+1049 AEHYGGGLIDVRS
-1062 QTAHLYKDPQYG
+1062 QYAHLYKDPQYG

-1082 GLDDGCYKMKFDA
+1082 GLWDGCYKMKFDA
-1095 RATEMAG
+1095 SQATLMEN

-1107 YDINAEDGA
+1107 YDVNAEGGE
-1116 GQTWSDI
+1116 GQTWSYI
-1123 EKGWNWMAYPWQFDY
+1123 EKGWNWMAYPFQFDY

-1146 DYSNSDYVLA
+1146 DYSNSDYVPA

-1176 KKWIS
+1176 NKWIS

-1200 LEAEH
+1200 VENSDIYRE
-1205 SGFEWGIG
+1205 FFWGNG
-1213 RELEPKDLTTAEAR
+1213 YDLEPKDLTTAEAR

-1315 FQFGGVN
+1315 FQFGGVS

-1332 TGDIAS
+1332 TGDIAN

-1346 SALIVKGDVATAAGT
+1346 SALIVQGNVATAAGT

-1372 AEGFQRIDLSQLGQG
+1372 AEGFQRIDMSHLNSG
-1387 VYVVKSGNA
+1387 VYVVKAGNT

>member
-23 SPNDEGTWTQEHATT
+23 DFSAEETWTQEHATT

-50 FQHTASTHS
+50 FQHTASTHNPS
-59 PNFTIAAI
+59 FTIAAI

-81 NDASGMPIGSYFSMT
+81 NDASGMAIGSYFSMT

-104 TKQNTLADKEITL
+104 TKQNTLANKEITL
-117 HLYDAEND
+117 HLYDND
-125 LEYILPQTFTFDG
+125 TSIEYILPQTFTFDG

-196 WRLSSNSPAMPEGY
+196 WRLTSNSPAMPQGY
-210 SLDSETGI
+210 TLDSQTGI
-218 LTTFDDA
+218 LTTSDEA
-225 EATTINYSVSAGN
+225 EATTLNYSVSAGN

-263 LVGSYVSRFILEGEQ
+263 LVGSYVSRFILEGMQ

-288 DYTLTYVKEG
+288 DYTLTFVEEG

-305 QIAGE
+305 QTAGE

-372 DIVVEDYSGDIFR
+372 DIVIEDYSGDIFR

-460 GTSEGVWEEYT
+460 GTSEGVWAEYT

-477 DIVNDDDM
+477 DIVKDDI
-485 FDYPMEGAKVTIT
+485 FAYAMEGAKVTIT

-520 DAYDVRI
+520 EAYNVRI

-547 EPANAKQALT
+547 KPETAKQALT
-557 FDDYSSDDNILTVSE
+557 FEDWSDNILTVSQ
-572 NIFSLSGATG
+572 NIFSLNGTTG
-582 SCQLT
+582 LSQLR
-587 AYAFGMGDAAIVNV
+587 AQAFGNENFYTVNIE
-601 TVYAPVTKVV
+601 VYAPVTKVV
-611 INEDP
+611 INQNP
-616 FDMLVGESTLKN
+616 FDMLVGESTLKS
-628 LISNFYFEPTDG
+628 LINNFYFEPTDG
-640 TLPDY
+640 TIFDY

-652 TIVDKEGFIVKA
+652 EIVDKEGFIAKA

-671 TISPAT
+671 TIRPAT
-677 NPEVTGTFTLRTYAP
+677 NPELSGTFTLRTYDEVE
-692 INSIGIKDNAEKVRI
+692 SITVTDPSGHVRI
-707 PNSLYGKGHAAIYAA
+707 PNSLYGKGHSVIYAA
-722 IMEQVVIEPETAK
+722 IMEQVVISPATAK
-735 QELTFHSSSNMDVIN
+735 QELRFYASSDTEVIS
-750 FNWDSKQNPLLN
+750 FNWDSQQNPLLT
-762 LPSTGIVGETDLTA
+762 LPTTGIVGTTDLTA
-776 RAYGYNGDTEPVI
+776 SVYGYNGETEPVI
-789 TVEVYQPAGDIEIL
+789 TVEVYQPAGDIEML
-803 QNVVDAPVGASIY
+803 EDVVDAPVGASIY
-816 DWLNV
+816 QWLNA

-872 LTGTLTLNTYIEVTG
+872 LTGTITLNAYIEVTG

-895 LLWSSA
+895 RLWSSA
-901 ELPEGDDTEYINILM
+901 ELPEGEYTGYINVQM

-942 NITINNESNQD
+942 NITIWNRSND
-953 NTEKTITL
+953 GNVEKTITV
-961 EPGVENNF
+961 EPGEQYNF
-969 TPLYNED
+969 TPLYNEA

-985 VHAWKINHNYNY
+985 VHAWKINYEY
-997 NLTFEEDASAACICQ
+997 NLAFEEDASAACICE
-1012 INVQV
+1012 IYVQV

-1028 WVTVWGSYGTD
+1028 WVTVWGYYGGNNED
-1039 DSGTFNYLNN
+1039 GLNFLN
-1049 ADHYGGGLIDVRS
+1049 DAEHYGGGLIDVRS
-1062 QTAHLYKDPQYG
+1062 KEAHLYKDPQYG
-1074 LYGTLNYM
+1074 LYGTLHYM
-1082 GLDDGCYKMKFDA
+1082 DLLNGCYKMKFDA
-1095 RATEMAG
+1095 SQATLMEN

-1107 YDINAEDGA
+1107 YDINTEDGA
-1116 GQTWSDI
+1116 GQTWSYI

-1146 DYSNSDYVLA
+1146 DYSNSDYVPA
-1156 VDGDVILASDGSM
+1156 VEGDVILASDGSM

-1176 KKWIS
+1176 NKWIS

-1200 LEAEH
+1200 VEADH

-1315 FQFGGVN
+1315 FQFGGVS

-1387 VYVVKSGNA
+1387 VYVLKSGNA